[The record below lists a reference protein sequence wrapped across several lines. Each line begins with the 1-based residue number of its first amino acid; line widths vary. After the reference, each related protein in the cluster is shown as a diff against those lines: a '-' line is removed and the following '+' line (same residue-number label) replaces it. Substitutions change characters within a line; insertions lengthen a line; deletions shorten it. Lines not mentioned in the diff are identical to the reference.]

1 MKIELENGTY
11 QFVSVKS
18 KEGQAEVAK
27 RAAAKVARVKAK
39 EAKK

>member
-11 QFVSVKS
+11 KFVAVKS
-18 KEGQAEVAK
+18 KEGQEEVAK
-27 RAAAKVARVKAK
+27 RKKAKADRAKAK